1 MALKLETCAL
11 QQIKLAVC
19 ENTDVAKNSFV
30 LAWYFSKLLYVNNC
44 ITTLVAKL
52 LPAKTLVAK
61 HLYEKYLWQN
71 SCTKNTCSKI
81 LVAKFL

>member
-19 ENTDVAKNSFV
+19 ENTDVAKNSFG
-30 LAWYFSKLLYVNNC
+30 LAWYFAKLLYVNNC

-61 HLYEKYLWQN
+61 NLRHNTHITILVAKHLYEKHL
-71 SCTKNTCSKI
+71 
-81 LVAKFL
+81 

>member
-52 LPAKTLVAK
+52 LPAKTLVAN
-61 HLYEKYLWQN
+61 HLYEKHL
-71 SCTKNTCSKI
+71 
-81 LVAKFL
+81 